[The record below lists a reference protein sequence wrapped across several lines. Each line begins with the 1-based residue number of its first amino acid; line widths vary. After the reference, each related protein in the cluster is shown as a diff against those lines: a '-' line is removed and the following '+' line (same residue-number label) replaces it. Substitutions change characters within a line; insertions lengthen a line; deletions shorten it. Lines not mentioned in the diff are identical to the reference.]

1 MALDYSAL
9 LTNEQKRNILDQR
22 ITNFAADAYANSIN
36 KKSAEALGDTDAA
49 ATAQANIDT
58 LTKAI
63 EVHQEE
69 LARLENA
76 IA

>member
-22 ITNFAADAYANSIN
+22 ITSFAADAYANSIN
-36 KKSAEALGDTDAA
+36 KKSAEALGDADAA

>member
-1 MALDYSAL
+1 MAIDFGAL
-9 LTNEQKRNILDQR
+9 LTDDQKRSILDQR
-22 ITNFAADAYANSIN
+22 ITSFAADAYANAIN
-36 KKSAEALGDTDAA
+36 KKSAEALGDADAA

-69 LARLENA
+69 LSTLAKPTV
-76 IA
+76 

>member
-9 LTNEQKRNILDQR
+9 LTDEQKRNILEQR
-22 ITNFAADAYANSIN
+22 ITNFAADAYANFIN
-36 KKSAEALGDTDAA
+36 KKSADALGDTDAA
-49 ATAQANIDT
+49 ATAQTNIDT

>member
-69 LARLENA
+69 LSTLAEPTV
-76 IA
+76 

>member
-9 LTNEQKRNILDQR
+9 LTNEQKRNILDHR
-22 ITNFAADAYANSIN
+22 ITSFAADAYANSIN
-36 KKSAEALGDTDAA
+36 KKSAEALGDADAA

-69 LARLENA
+69 LSTLAEPTV
-76 IA
+76 